1 MEIRLANKDHI
12 DGVAVLFDKY
22 RQFYNC
28 SPDLLLST
36 SYISERITNGEST
49 IFVAIL
55 NGKAVGFVQ
64 LYPSFCSIDAT
75 RILILHDLFVD
86 ADARNAGIGAALMNQ
101 AADFARTQGAGRID
115 LMTEKT
121 NRTGQHLYE
130 KLGYTKSFG
139 NYFSYSLRL

>member
-1 MEIRLANKDHI
+1 MEIRLANKNHI
-12 DGVAVLFDKY
+12 DGVAVLFDQY

-28 SPDLLLST
+28 RPDLQLST
-36 SYISERITNGEST
+36 SYISERITNSEST

-64 LYPSFCSIDAT
+64 LYPSFCSIDAS

-86 ADARNAGIGAALMNQ
+86 AEVRNSGIGAALMNQ
-101 AADFARTQGAGRID
+101 AADFARTQGVGRID
-115 LMTEKT
+115 LMTEKS
-121 NRTGQHLYE
+121 NHSGQHLYE

>member
-1 MEIRLANKDHI
+1 MEIHHANKDHI
-12 DGVAVLFDKY
+12 DGVAVLFDQY

-28 SPDLLLST
+28 RPDLQLST
-36 SYISERITNGEST
+36 SYISERITNSEST

-55 NGKAVGFVQ
+55 NGRAVGFVQ
-64 LYPSFCSIDAT
+64 LYPSFCSIDAS

-86 ADARNAGIGAALMNQ
+86 AEVRNSGIGAALMNQ
-101 AADFARTQGAGRID
+101 AADFARTQGVGRID
-115 LMTEKT
+115 LMTEKS
-121 NRTGQHLYE
+121 NHSGQHLYE